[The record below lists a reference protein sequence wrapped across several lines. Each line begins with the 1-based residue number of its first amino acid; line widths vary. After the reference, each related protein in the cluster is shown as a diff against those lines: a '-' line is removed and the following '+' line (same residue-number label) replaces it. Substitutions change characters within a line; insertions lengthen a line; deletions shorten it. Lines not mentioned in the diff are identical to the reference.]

1 MCRYQIN
8 RGHVICDDDCGRN
21 AMLLKD
27 EPHVLCL
34 GWPLAVHCTGIE
46 VQEREGSIRKIEEDT
61 TREEGDYSS
70 FNNNNLK

>member
-46 VQEREGSIRKIEEDT
+46 VQEREGSVN
-61 TREEGDYSS
+61 YY
-70 FNNNNLK
+70 